1 MTETRH
7 APVHI
12 TADLALVDEP
22 TTSLGSVTHRD
33 PKPWLQLSFAL
44 AALSAVGNVIA
55 LLDVDRF
62 YGAETEVFVDQAI
75 AQDLTNLVVIAPL
88 MVFFAWRALRGSA
101 ASYLVWLGVLTFTVY
116 NYAIYTFA
124 IHFGPLF
131 LLWVAVFGAAI
142 FALIGGAFSLDAFA
156 VANAL
161 GYRKERLVA
170 GFLLVTALLF
180 AVLWLSDIVPA
191 LVQGIAPTA
200 ATDVNLPTNPVHVLD
215 LAVFLPA
222 VAIVGGTLWQRRP
235 LGYAAAPALLVFL
248 ALTGLPI
255 IATVF
260 VAAARGTDP
269 AWQLLGPIGVI
280 TLAAVLLAWRSVWPL
295 RLDAPHPRHR

>member
-12 TADLALVDEP
+12 TADLVLVDEP

-33 PKPWLQLSFAL
+33 PKPWLQLSLAL
-44 AALSAVGNVIA
+44 AALSAVGNVVA
-55 LLDVDRF
+55 LLDVDRH
-62 YGAETEVFVDQAI
+62 YGAETEMFVDQAI
-75 AQDLTNLVVIAPL
+75 AQDLANLLVIAPL
-88 MVFFAWRALRGSA
+88 MALLAWRSLRGSVA
-101 ASYLVWLGVLTFTVY
+101 AYLLWLGFLTFTIY
-116 NYAIYTFA
+116 NYVIYTFS

-131 LLWVAVFGAAI
+131 LLWVAVFGLAI
-142 FALIGGAFSLDAFA
+142 FTLIGGAVSLDANA

-161 GYRKERLVA
+161 DFRKERLAA
-170 GFLLVTALLF
+170 GFLLLAAVLF
-180 AVLWLSDIVPA
+180 GALWLSDILPA
-191 LVQGIAPTA
+191 LMEGGAPTG
-200 ATDVNLPTNPVHVLD
+200 ATDANLPTNPVHVLD
-215 LAVFLPA
+215 LAFFLP
-222 VAIVGGTLWQRRP
+222 VVLIVGGALWQRRP

-280 TLAAVLLAWRSVWPL
+280 TLAAILLAWRSVWPL
-295 RLDAPHPRHR
+295 RLDARHPRHR